1 LYLCSFKLD
10 GSVIEAQRYSA
21 GIGKA
26 QRSWSGSVHGASMGG
41 HGVVLS
47 RARGKSERRVELG
60 DGTTFGSG
68 RYLDEAPSTRGAEA
82 RSMATACTLWGP
94 PSNTWCASKCPL

>member
-1 LYLCSFKLD
+1 
-10 GSVIEAQRYSA
+10 
-21 GIGKA
+21 
-26 QRSWSGSVHGASMGG
+26 MGG

-82 RSMATACTLWGP
+82 RSMATACPLLGRTVEHLVRERVPNFAVQNGIFGLDSDLGACSKVVVHKLL
-94 PSNTWCASKCPL
+94 SNFY